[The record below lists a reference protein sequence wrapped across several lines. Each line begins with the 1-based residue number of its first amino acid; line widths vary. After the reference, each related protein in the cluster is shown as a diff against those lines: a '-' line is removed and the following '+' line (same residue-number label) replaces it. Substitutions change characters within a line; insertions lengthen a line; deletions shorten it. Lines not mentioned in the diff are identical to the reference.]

1 MPSLKERTEDILSLA
16 QYFVQKFSKKYQRSV
31 KSISYGAEQA
41 MLDYHWPGNVREM
54 SHLVERAVLL
64 AEHEQLLTEDLHINN
79 VSHPAPVEPMLNN
92 DNVKNQYGPQLP
104 LMTLAEAELAM
115 VKLALAKAAGN
126 VPKAAILLGL
136 SKASMYRRVEKYAL
150 AKN

>member
-1 MPSLKERTEDILSLA
+1 
-16 QYFVQKFSKKYQRSV
+16 
-31 KSISYGAEQA
+31 
-41 MLDYHWPGNVREM
+41 M

-79 VSHPAPVEPMLNN
+79 VSHPASVESMLNN

-104 LMTLAEAELAM
+104 LMTLAEAEVAM
-115 VKLALAKAAGN
+115 VKLALAKTAGN

-136 SKASMYRRVEKYAL
+136 SKASMYRRVEKYGL